1 MKKSWTQSQKI
12 GGCDPGQ
19 EEKMEKRKTENTKIF
34 SLILACLCVLIFAV
48 GGRTVQAADGDRVS
62 IAFDDPSVT
71 YSEGHWNN
79 YEDRQMYSN
88 TVGSTVTVK
97 FNGTGIAVIGGIA
110 KNGPIAEANIDNGA
124 VVEDVDFFSASGTG
138 SAGTVYEKRGL
149 EDGEHTLVLTFTDR
163 YNPAYGGGFASMQI
177 AVFGFEELHYS
188 NIERAV
194 TVNGGTA
201 DQETYLAGD
210 TVTITADE
218 PAEDE
223 RFVKWESGDVDLADA
238 YAKSTTFVMPDK
250 DVTVSAVF
258 EEKRTEAATFYVDS
272 ENGDDSAD
280 GRTQETAWK
289 TLAKLNDTELIGG
302 DRILLKAGSVFEDQ
316 ALSIKGGGTAENPII
331 IDMYDGEVVGAEA
344 GERPHIKGNGKNS
357 FEYQGNQISYGLHIK
372 NASHVRVNNL
382 EISNQGDTRKL
393 SVGVCVEAAGCGV
406 MQGVHIDSVYI
417 HDVNGTYE
425 EKTLP
430 NGGLYYVVSD
440 HSNNTRFD
448 DIRVVNSIVK
458 RVSRTGISVGMT
470 SSTDLWDGHG
480 GNIPQ
485 EVLDAYGHTNVLI
498 RNNYVEESGGD
509 AIVPMFSIKPLI
521 EYNISNG
528 ASQNTKHTSM
538 YNAGI
543 WPWRCEDAVFQYNEC
558 YGTILNGDGQAYD
571 CDWSRGTVY
580 QYNYSHDNEGGFI
593 LICQSEVLDSV
604 VRYNISQNDQ
614 RCLFLTSNTHN
625 ADVYND
631 TFYIGEG
638 LDTEVVEDVGGVAT
652 LKNNIFYNLGTS
664 TTTTWGRN
672 FSYENNLYYGY
683 DSTPEDGSK
692 IIADPMFADP
702 GTGGTGV
709 LGDSAID
716 TLRGYRL
723 REGSPAIDAGLEI
736 EDNGGRD
743 YFGTPLT
750 DGKTDVG
757 AAEYTAP
764 VSTAVLEYMI
774 EIARTADTEAVVPAV
789 VEKFNKCLADA
800 EDLLARAQAQDAS
813 VTQEM
818 VDENWGELMRIM
830 QMLSFRQGDKTDL
843 GKVIEMADGLDL
855 EKYLDAGQDEFK
867 AALEEAKAVEADE
880 NAMQDEVDRA
890 WNKLLTA
897 MGNLRLIPDKDLLE
911 ELISQAQAVNAAEYT
926 EESVQALNSALARAV
941 AVYNDGQA
949 DEAQV
954 KAVETELRASLDQL
968 VKKESGSAG
977 DSGAGDIGSGG
988 SAAGSTD
995 TGSGDK
1001 LSASAGDTVNK
1012 GGSTVQKTN
1021 VSADRAVKTGDEM
1034 NPVWLVAVMGAALA
1048 LIAAAQK
1055 NRQRKH

>member
-1 MKKSWTQSQKI
+1 
-12 GGCDPGQ
+12 
-19 EEKMEKRKTENTKIF
+19 MEKRKTENTKIF
-34 SLILACLCVLIFAV
+34 SLILACVCVLIFAFSGLSV
-48 GGRTVQAADGDRVS
+48 KAADEERVS
-62 IAFDDPSVT
+62 IAFDDSRVT

-110 KNGPIAEANIDNGA
+110 KNGPIAEVNIDDGA

-149 EDGEHTLVLTFTDR
+149 EDGEHTMVLTFTDR
-163 YNPAYGGGFASMQI
+163 YNPAYGGGFAHMQI
-177 AVFGFEELHYS
+177 AIFGFEELHYS
-188 NIERAV
+188 NTERTV

-201 DQETYLAGD
+201 DKETYLAGD

-218 PAEDE
+218 PAADE
-223 RFVKWESGDVDLADA
+223 RFVKWESEDVDLADA
-238 YAKSTTFVMPDK
+238 YAASTTFVMPDK

-258 EEKRTEAATFYVDS
+258 EEKRTEPATFYVDS

-280 GRTQETAWK
+280 GMTPETAWK
-289 TLAKLNDTELIGG
+289 TLTKVNETQLIGG

-316 ALSIKGGGTAENPII
+316 ALSIKSGGTAENPII
-331 IDMYDGEVVGAEA
+331 IDMYDGDVVGAEA

-372 NASHVRVNNL
+372 NASHVQVNNV

-393 SVGVCVEAAGCGV
+393 SVGLCVEAAGCGV
-406 MQGVHIDSVYI
+406 MQGVHINNVYI

-448 DIRVVNSIVK
+448 DIQVVNNIVK
-458 RVSRTGISVGMT
+458 RVSRTGISIGTT
-470 SSTDLWDGHG
+470 SASSFWDGHG
-480 GNIPQ
+480 GLIPQ
-485 EVLDAYGHTNVLI
+485 EVLDAYAHTNVLI
-498 RNNYVEESGGD
+498 RNNYVEEAGGD
-509 AIVPMFSIKPLI
+509 AIVPMFSIKPVI

-571 CDWSRGTVY
+571 CDWSRGTIY

-593 LICQSEVLDSV
+593 LICQSEVLDSI

-614 RCLFLTSNTHN
+614 RCLFLASNTHN
-625 ADVYND
+625 ADVYNN

-683 DSTPEDGSK
+683 DSTPEDSRK
-692 IIADPMFADP
+692 IIADPMFTDP

-716 TLRGYRL
+716 TLGGYRL
-723 REGSPAIDAGLEI
+723 QEDSPAIDAGLEI
-736 EDNGGRD
+736 ENNGGRD
-743 YFGTPLT
+743 YFGTPLA
-750 DGKTDVG
+750 DGKTDIG
-757 AAEYTAP
+757 AAEYAEP
-764 VSTAVLEYMI
+764 VSTAVLEYAI
-774 EIARTADTEAVVPAV
+774 ELARTADTEGVVPAV
-789 VEKFNKCLADA
+789 AEKFNECLTNA
-800 EDLLARAQAQDAS
+800 EDLLARVQAGDAS
-813 VTQEM
+813 VTQDM
-818 VDENWGELMRIM
+818 VDESWGELMRIM
-830 QMLSFRQGDKTDL
+830 QMLSFKQGDKTDL
-843 GKVIEMADGLDL
+843 CKVIEAADTIDLD
-855 EKYLDAGQDEFK
+855 KYLEVGKDEFK
-867 AALEEAKAVEADE
+867 EALEEAKAAAADE
-880 NAMQDEVDRA
+880 NAMQDEVDQA
-890 WNKLLTA
+890 WKRLVAA

-911 ELISQAQAVNAAEYT
+911 DLINQAQAIDTAEYT
-926 EESVQALNSALARAV
+926 EESVAALNSALAKAIE
-941 AVYNDGQA
+941 VYNDDQA

-954 KAVETELRASLDQL
+954 KEAETALKASMDQL
-968 VKKESGSAG
+968 VKNESGSAG
-977 DSGAGDIGSGG
+977 DGNTGDAGTGSDTGNADTGNGAS
-988 SAAGSTD
+988 GSTD
-995 TGSGDK
+995 DK
-1001 LSASAGDTVNK
+1001 NGNTVQNTSAS
-1012 GGSTVQKTN
+1012 QN
-1021 VSADRAVKTGDEM
+1021 VSRAVKTGDETNM
-1034 NPVWLVAVMGAALA
+1034 VWLIAMMGFAAVLCV
-1048 LIAAAQK
+1048 AAQ
-1055 NRQRKH
+1055 RAGQRKH

>member
-1 MKKSWTQSQKI
+1 
-12 GGCDPGQ
+12 
-19 EEKMEKRKTENTKIF
+19 MEKRKTENTKIF
-34 SLILACLCVLIFAV
+34 SLILACICVLIFAFSGMSV
-48 GGRTVQAADGDRVS
+48 KAADEERVS
-62 IAFDDPSVT
+62 IAFDDSRVT

-110 KNGPIAEANIDNGA
+110 KNGPIAEVNIDDGA

-149 EDGEHTLVLTFTDR
+149 EDGEHTMVLTFTDR
-163 YNPAYGGGFASMQI
+163 YNPEYGGGFAHMQI
-177 AVFGFEELHYS
+177 AIFGFEELHYS
-188 NIERAV
+188 NIERTV

-201 DQETYLAGD
+201 DKEAYLAGD
-210 TVTITADE
+210 TVTITADD
-218 PAEDE
+218 PAADE
-223 RFVKWESGDVDLADA
+223 RFVKWESEDVDLADT
-238 YAKSTTFVMPDK
+238 YAASTTFVMPDK

-258 EEKRTEAATFYVDS
+258 EEKRTEPATFYVDS
-272 ENGDDSAD
+272 ENGDNSAD
-280 GRTQETAWK
+280 GMTPETAWK
-289 TLAKLNDTELIGG
+289 TLTKVNETQLIGG

-316 ALSIKGGGTAENPII
+316 ALSIKNGGTAENPII
-331 IDMYDGEVVGAEA
+331 IDMYDGDVVGAEA

-372 NASHVRVNNL
+372 NASHVQVNNV

-406 MQGVHIDSVYI
+406 MQGVHIDNVYI

-448 DIRVVNSIVK
+448 DIQVVNNIVK
-458 RVSRTGISVGMT
+458 RVSRTGISIGTT
-470 SSTDLWDGHG
+470 SASSFWDGHG
-480 GNIPQ
+480 GLIPQ
-485 EVLDAYGHTNVLI
+485 EVLDAYAHTNVLI

-509 AIVPMFSIKPLI
+509 AIVPMFSIKPVI

-571 CDWSRGTVY
+571 CDWSRGTIY

-593 LICQSEVLDSV
+593 LICQSEVLDSI

-625 ADVYND
+625 ADVYNN

-683 DSTPEDGSK
+683 DSTPEDSRK
-692 IIADPMFADP
+692 IIADPMFTDP

-716 TLRGYRL
+716 TLGGYRL
-723 REGSPAIDAGLEI
+723 QEDSPAIDAGLEI
-736 EDNGGRD
+736 ENNGGRD

-750 DGKTDVG
+750 DGKTDIG
-757 AAEYTAP
+757 AAEYAEP
-764 VSTAVLEYMI
+764 VSTAVLEYAI
-774 EIARTADTEAVVPAV
+774 ELARKADTEGVVPAV
-789 VEKFNKCLADA
+789 VDKFNECLTNA
-800 EDLLARAQAQDAS
+800 EDLLARVQAGDAS
-813 VTQEM
+813 VTQDM
-818 VDENWGELMRIM
+818 VDESWGELMRIM
-830 QMLSFRQGDKTDL
+830 QMLSFKQGDKTDL
-843 GKVIEMADGLDL
+843 CKVIEAADTIDLD
-855 EKYLDAGQDEFK
+855 KYLEVGKDEFK
-867 AALEEAKAVEADE
+867 EALEEAKAAAADE
-880 NAMQDEVDRA
+880 NAMQDEVDQA
-890 WNKLLTA
+890 WGRLLTA

-911 ELISQAQAVNAAEYT
+911 DLINQAQAIDTAEYT
-926 EESVQALNSALARAV
+926 EESVAALNSALAKAIE
-941 AVYNDGQA
+941 VYNDDQA

-954 KAVETELRASLDQL
+954 NEAETALKASMDQL
-968 VKKESGSAG
+968 VKNEDGSAG
-977 DSGAGDIGSGG
+977 DGGTGDAGTGSDTGNADTGNGAS
-988 SAAGSTD
+988 GSTD
-995 TGSGDK
+995 DK
-1001 LSASAGDTVNK
+1001 NGN
-1012 GGSTVQKTN
+1012 TVQNTGASQN
-1021 VSADRAVKTGDEM
+1021 VSRAVKTGDETNM
-1034 NPVWLVAVMGAALA
+1034 VWLIAMMGFAAVLGV
-1048 LIAAAQK
+1048 AAQ
-1055 NRQRKH
+1055 RAGQRKH

>member
-1 MKKSWTQSQKI
+1 
-12 GGCDPGQ
+12 
-19 EEKMEKRKTENTKIF
+19 MEKRKTENTKIF
-34 SLILACLCVLIFAV
+34 SLILACVCVLIFAFSGLSV
-48 GGRTVQAADGDRVS
+48 KAADEERVS
-62 IAFDDPSVT
+62 IAFDDSRVT

-110 KNGPIAEANIDNGA
+110 KNGPIAEVNIDDGA

-149 EDGEHTLVLTFTDR
+149 EDGEHTMVLTFTDR
-163 YNPAYGGGFASMQI
+163 YNPAYGGGFAAMQI
-177 AVFGFEELHYS
+177 AIFGFEELHYS
-188 NIERAV
+188 NIERTV

-201 DQETYLAGD
+201 DKEAYLAGD

-218 PAEDE
+218 PAADE
-223 RFVKWESGDVDLADA
+223 RFVKWESEDVDLADA
-238 YAKSTTFVMPDK
+238 YTASTTFVMPDK

-258 EEKRTEAATFYVDS
+258 EEKRTEPATFYVDS

-280 GRTQETAWK
+280 GMTPETAWK
-289 TLAKLNDTELIGG
+289 TLTKVNETQLIGG

-316 ALSIKGGGTAENPII
+316 ALSIKSGGTAENPII
-331 IDMYDGEVVGAEA
+331 IDMYDGDVVGAEA

-372 NASHVRVNNL
+372 NASHVQVNNV

-393 SVGVCVEAAGCGV
+393 SVGLCVEAAGCGV
-406 MQGVHIDSVYI
+406 MQGVHINNVYI

-448 DIRVVNSIVK
+448 DIQVVNNIVK

-480 GNIPQ
+480 GIIPQ

-498 RNNYVEESGGD
+498 RNNYVEEAGGD
-509 AIVPMFSIKPLI
+509 AIVPMFSIKPVI

-528 ASQNTKHTSM
+528 ASQSTKHTSM

-571 CDWSRGTVY
+571 CDWSRGTIY

-593 LICQSEVLDSV
+593 LICQSEVLDSI

-625 ADVYND
+625 ADVYNN

-683 DSTPEDGSK
+683 DSTPKDSRK

-716 TLRGYRL
+716 TLGGYRL
-723 REGSPAIDAGLEI
+723 QEDSPAIDAGLEI
-736 EDNGGRD
+736 ENNGGRD
-743 YFGTPLT
+743 YFGTPLA
-750 DGKTDVG
+750 DGKTDIG
-757 AAEYTAP
+757 AAEYAEP
-764 VSTAVLEYMI
+764 VSTAVLEYAI
-774 EIARTADTEAVVPAV
+774 ELARTADTEGVVPAV
-789 VEKFNKCLADA
+789 AEKFNECLTNA
-800 EDLLARAQAQDAS
+800 EDLLARVQAGDAS
-813 VTQEM
+813 VTQDM
-818 VDENWGELMRIM
+818 VDESWGEMMRIM
-830 QMLSFRQGDKTDL
+830 QMLSFKQGDKTDL
-843 GKVIEMADGLDL
+843 CKVIEAADTIDLD
-855 EKYLDAGQDEFK
+855 KYLEVGKDEFK
-867 AALEEAKAVEADE
+867 EALEEAKAAAADE
-880 NAMQDEVDRA
+880 NAMQDEVDQA
-890 WNKLLTA
+890 WGRLLTA

-911 ELISQAQAVNAAEYT
+911 DLINQAQAIDTAEYT
-926 EESVQALNSALARAV
+926 EESVAALNSALAKAIE
-941 AVYNDGQA
+941 VYNDDQA

-954 KAVETELRASLDQL
+954 KEAETALKASMDQL
-968 VKKESGSAG
+968 VKNESGSAG
-977 DSGAGDIGSGG
+977 DGNTGDAGTGSDTGNADTGNGAS
-988 SAAGSTD
+988 GSTD
-995 TGSGDK
+995 DK
-1001 LSASAGDTVNK
+1001 NGN
-1012 GGSTVQKTN
+1012 TVQNTGASQN
-1021 VSADRAVKTGDEM
+1021 VSRAVKTGDETNM
-1034 NPVWLVAVMGAALA
+1034 VWLIAMMGFAAVLCV
-1048 LIAAAQK
+1048 AAQ
-1055 NRQRKH
+1055 RAGQRKH